1 MASSRQSFFI
11 LGPIHYFCR
20 TIRDAMHYRLE
31 INITRLYLIKI
42 AKWFMLYMPIIVLF
56 YQENGLEMQDVFL
69 LQGVYSVAIVILE
82 IPSGYLADV
91 LGRKMT
97 LIIGTI
103 LGFGG
108 FVIYSVSFGF
118 WGFLLAELTMGIGQS
133 LISGADS
140 AMLYDTLKA
149 KNQKDR
155 YLKLEGR
162 MVSVG
167 NFAEATA
174 GILGGLLAEISLR
187 TPFIAQSVVA
197 FIGIPAALTLIEPLR
212 QEKMARMNFR
222 DILSIVR
229 YSLSGNRKL
238 KWNIIFSAV
247 IGASTL
253 TMAWFVQPY
262 FRLVDLPLSLFGVFW
277 TLLNLSVAI
286 TSYFA
291 YKVEYR
297 LGQSRMIISITV
309 LVPLLYFLLSRFDI
323 VWGIAVLFAFYLVR
337 GVATP
342 VLKDYINRIADSQ
355 SRATVLSVRN
365 FLIRILFAGIG
376 PFLGWYT
383 DHYTLTSALAL
394 ASGTFFLLAL
404 MAGIFFIRNHRE
416 AEKKPAR

>member
-1 MASSRQSFFI
+1 ME
-11 LGPIHYFCR
+11 
-20 TIRDAMHYRLE
+20 YRLQ

-97 LIIGTI
+97 LIIGSI
-103 LGFGG
+103 LGFAG
-108 FVIYSVSFGF
+108 FVIYSFSFGF
-118 WGFLLAELTMGIGQS
+118 WGFLMAELTMGIGQS

-149 KNQKDR
+149 MNRKDR
-155 YLKLEGR
+155 YLKMEGR

-187 TPFIAQSVVA
+187 TPFIAQSIVA

-212 QEKMARMNFR
+212 QEKISRMNFR

-262 FRLVDLPLSLFGVFW
+262 FRFVDLPLSLFGVFW

-297 LGQSRMIISITV
+297 LGQTKMIISITL
-309 LVPLLYFLLSRFDI
+309 LVPLLYFILSRFDM
-323 VWGIAVLFAFYLVR
+323 VWGISVLFAFYLVR

-404 MAGIFFIRNHRE
+404 MAGVFFIRTYQK
-416 AEKKPAR
+416 AEKETAG

>member
-1 MASSRQSFFI
+1 MQN
-11 LGPIHYFCR
+11 
-20 TIRDAMHYRLE
+20 RLQ

-149 KNQKDR
+149 MNQKDR

-187 TPFIAQSVVA
+187 TPFIAQSLVA
-197 FIGIPAALTLIEPLR
+197 LIGIPAALTLIEPLR

-229 YSLSGNRKL
+229 YSLSENRQL

-297 LGQSRMIISITV
+297 LGQQRMIISITV
-309 LVPLLYFLLSRFDI
+309 LVPLLYFILSRIDI

-365 FLIRILFAGIG
+365 FVIRILFAGIG

-383 DHYTLTSALAL
+383 DHYSLTSALAL

-404 MAGIFFIRNHRE
+404 MGGFFFIRTHQQ
-416 AEKKPAR
+416 AEKKPAQ

>member
-1 MASSRQSFFI
+1 
-11 LGPIHYFCR
+11 
-20 TIRDAMHYRLE
+20 MHYRLE

>member
-1 MASSRQSFFI
+1 
-11 LGPIHYFCR
+11 
-20 TIRDAMHYRLE
+20 
-31 INITRLYLIKI
+31 
-42 AKWFMLYMPIIVLF
+42 
-56 YQENGLEMQDVFL
+56 L
-69 LQGVYSVAIVILE
+69 LKGVYSVAIVVLE

-91 LGRKMT
+91 LGRKKT
-97 LIIGTI
+97 LIIGSI
-103 LGFGG
+103 LGCSG
-108 FVIYSVSFGF
+108 FFIYSFSFGF
-118 WGFLLAELTMGIGQS
+118 WGFLLAEMTMGIGQS

-149 KNQKDR
+149 MERKDK

-162 MVSVG
+162 MVSIG

-187 TPFIAQSVVA
+187 TPFYAQTGVA
-197 FIGIPAALTLIEPLR
+197 FIGIPAAITLIEPLR
-212 QEKMARMNFR
+212 HEKISKMNFR
-222 DILSIVR
+222 HILSIVEVA
-229 YSLSGNRKL
+229 LVKDKKL

-262 FRLVDLPLSLFGVFW
+262 FRMVDLPLSLFGVFW

-291 YKVEYR
+291 YKIEWR
-297 LGQSRMIISITV
+297 LGQTRMILFIT
-309 LVPLLYFLLSRFDI
+309 LLMPSLYFLISRIEI
-323 VWGIAVLFAFYLVR
+323 VWGIAVLFLFYLIR

-342 VLKDYINRIADSQ
+342 VLKDYINRLAESHT
-355 SRATVLSVRN
+355 RATVLSVRN

-383 DHYTLTSALAL
+383 DHYTLTTALAL
-394 ASGTFFLLAL
+394 AAGTFFVLAAL
-404 MAGIFFIRNHRE
+404 AAFFFIKIHQPRAAKQE
-416 AEKKPAR
+416 